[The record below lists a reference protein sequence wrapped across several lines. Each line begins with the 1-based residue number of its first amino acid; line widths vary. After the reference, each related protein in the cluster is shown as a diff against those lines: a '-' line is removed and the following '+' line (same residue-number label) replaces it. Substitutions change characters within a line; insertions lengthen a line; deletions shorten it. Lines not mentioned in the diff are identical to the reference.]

1 MPRLGGRKLYYLL
14 QESLKAEDLRVG
26 RDKLFQLLGEEG
38 LLVTKKK
45 KYTITTNSNHWMRK
59 YPNKIKGMN
68 VQRPE
73 QLWVADI
80 TYVNVQNGHC
90 YLHLITDAYSKQIM
104 GYHASESLASSAT
117 LEALKMAIKNRC
129 YSDPLI
135 HHSDRGLQYC
145 STAYT
150 NFLTEKD
157 IMISMTEDGSPY
169 DNAIAERV
177 NGILKDEWG
186 LGEVFK
192 CVEEVRKEIRQ
203 IVPIYN
209 EQRPHFSNHLLTPK
223 EMHNQN
229 TLRPKAWHKKATR
242 I

>member
-135 HHSDRGLQYC
+135 HDSDRGLQYC